1 MLRSIKYGLYG
12 AVLAGLVGGTV
23 AWTSVDKTVR
33 VLVDDQSRSVHTTA
47 SNVADVLAAAG
58 YSIGSHDLVAP
69 SAQASVHDGSTIV
82 FKRGRLLHL
91 DIDGTLR
98 DVWTTAPTV
107 ADAMAQLGYST
118 ADFTSVS
125 RSQRLPLGATD
136 ITLRTPKLIT
146 VRHDGRTDQVSSTD
160 STVGQLLSDLA
171 ITVGPRDRVSP
182 SLSTPLGAD
191 TKIVITRI
199 NGRTVTITETLPFA
213 VQSINDPSLYVGQT
227 VVVTPGKTGTEQITY
242 AYVYVDGKPVGRTP
256 ISSSVLQAPTTQ
268 VQKVGTKPVPAP
280 PPVAAA
286 PVAPA
291 PSPGTAQA
299 IAQKLVT
306 QRGWGSDQFNC
317 LVQIWDRES
326 GWNVYAANSSG
337 AYGIP
342 QALPGSK
349 MSSAG
354 PNWQSDATTQIT
366 WGLGYIA
373 GRYGTPCGA
382 WSSWQANGWY

>member
-23 AWTSVDKTVR
+23 AWTSVDKTVH
-33 VLVDDQSRSVHTTA
+33 LMVDEQSRSVHTTA
-47 SNVADVLAAAG
+47 SNVADVLASAG
-58 YSIGSHDLVAP
+58 YTIGEHDLVAP
-69 SAQASVHDGSTIV
+69 SAQASVHDGSTVV
-82 FKRGRLLHL
+82 FERGRLLHL
-91 DIDGTLR
+91 DIDGHRR

-118 ADFTSVS
+118 QDFTSVS
-125 RSQRLPLGATD
+125 RSQRLPLSPTD
-136 ITLRTPKLIT
+136 ITVRTPKLVT
-146 VRHDGRTDQVSSTD
+146 VRHDGRSEKVSSTD
-160 STVGQLLSDLA
+160 STVGQLLADLG

-182 SLSTPLGAD
+182 GLNTPLGANAQ
-191 TKIVITRI
+191 IVVTRI
-199 NGRTVTITETLPFA
+199 DGKTVTETETLPFA
-213 VQSINDPSLYVGQT
+213 VQTINDPSLYVGQT
-227 VVVTPGKTGTEQITY
+227 VVVTPGKTGTAQVAY
-242 AYVYVDGKPVGRTP
+242 AYVYVDGKPVGRTQ
-256 ISSSVLQAPTTQ
+256 ISSTVLQAPSAQ
-268 VQKVGTKPVPAP
+268 VQRVGTKPVP
-280 PPVAAA
+280 AA

-299 IAQKLVT
+299 IAQKLVA
-306 QRGWGSDQFNC
+306 QRGWGTDQFDC

-326 GWNVYAANSSG
+326 GWNVHAANASG

-349 MSSAG
+349 MSTAG
-354 PNWQSDATTQIT
+354 PDWENNATTQIT